1 MIYPPALKKNL
12 LISVVLLVV
21 LFLVSIYFYHRVE
34 GWSYL
39 DSVYFMTMTITTVG
53 FGDIVPVTDLG
64 KIFTVLVVWIG
75 ISIAFFFIY
84 SLAAYR
90 ESTIDKTFDKQIL
103 ERLRVMKNIALAK
116 RSKERPSEKVLKKL
130 KGR

>member
-1 MIYPPALKKNL
+1 MATPHEVRRNLMLSILLL
-12 LISVVLLVV
+12 LILFVVG
-21 LFLVSIYFYHRVE
+21 IYFYHEFE

-39 DSVYFMTMTITTVG
+39 DTIYFMSMTITTVG
-53 FGDIVPVTDLG
+53 FGDIVPVTEMG
-64 KIFTVLVVWIG
+64 KIFTIFMVWIG

-103 ERLRVMKNIALAK
+103 ERLRIMKNIALAK
-116 RSKERPSEKVLKKL
+116 EKKKPPSRRIPLKL

>member
-1 MIYPPALKKNL
+1 MTTPQEVRRNLMLSIMLL
-12 LISVVLLVV
+12 LI
-21 LFLVSIYFYHRVE
+21 LFIVGIYFYHEFE
-34 GWSYL
+34 GWNYL
-39 DSVYFMTMTITTVG
+39 DTIYFMSMTITTVG
-53 FGDIVPVTDLG
+53 FGDIVPQTDLG

-103 ERLRVMKNIALAK
+103 ERLRIMKNIALAK
-116 RSKERPSEKVLKKL
+116 EKKEPPSRRMPLKFRGK
-130 KGR
+130 